1 MYVYAIFD
9 LVLYLKSEGLN
20 ISWIYRYISI
30 LELKNGIRNTVFCS
44 VESW

>member
-20 ISWIYRYISI
+20 ISWIYRYIAI
-30 LELKNGIRNTVFCS
+30 LELKNGIPNAVFCF
-44 VESW
+44 VDNW